1 VETTTAMTSY
11 QPVLDAPQA
20 STANQGR
27 RRLFLQ
33 FVKRMMREPLVH
45 FLLIGTVLFGAY
57 GWMNG
62 GLNQGSGSKNI
73 ELTIDDLRQLEIYF
87 ESQWHRPP
95 TEQEFVGLVESKVRE
110 EILYREA
117 LAMGLDKD
125 DTIVKRRMAQKMEF
139 LAEDVAKAHQPT
151 PKELKTWYQN
161 NSARFALPSRATFR
175 HLYFSP
181 DHRGKQAHDDAVK
194 ALEKIA
200 GQPADSK
207 AAAALADP
215 FMFQDYYGDRSPEQL
230 SKEFGPGF
238 ARTIFQVKPGAW
250 QGPIESG
257 YGWHLVF
264 VDSFT
269 PGHLPAFEAV
279 EPDVKSAWLADQRE
293 QAWHKA
299 YETMRAKYTVSL
311 PAPPKKQPAN
321 ATRLALPKREIPS
334 SSGEGPQ

>member
-1 VETTTAMTSY
+1 VTTSY
-11 QPVLDAPQA
+11 QLVLDAPRS
-20 STANQGR
+20 STAKEGQR
-27 RRLFLQ
+27 KSFLQ
-33 FVKRMMREPLVH
+33 FVARALREPLVH
-45 FLLIGTVLFGAY
+45 FLLIGAVFFGAY
-57 GWMNG
+57 RWMNG
-62 GLNQGSGSKNI
+62 GSNQGPSSKRI
-73 ELTIDDLRQLEIYF
+73 ELTVDDLRQLEIYF

-95 TEQEFVGLVESKVRE
+95 TQQEFVGLVESKVRE

-151 PKELKTWYQN
+151 SLELKTWYQN

-194 ALEKIA
+194 ALERIA
-200 GQPADSK
+200 GQPANSK
-207 AAAALADP
+207 LAAALADP

-230 SKEFGPGF
+230 AKEFGPSF
-238 ARTIFQVKPGAW
+238 AHAIFQIKPGAW

-264 VDSFT
+264 IDSFA
-269 PGHLPAFEAV
+269 PGRIPALEEV
-279 EPDVKSAWLADQRE
+279 EPDVKTAWLADQRE
-293 QAWHKA
+293 KEVTKEYAV
-299 YETMRAKYTVSL
+299 MRAKYKVFLPVPGKETDNTP
-311 PAPPKKQPAN
+311 PAPTPHK
-321 ATRLALPKREIPS
+321 EIPAS
-334 SSGEGPQ
+334 PESGPQ